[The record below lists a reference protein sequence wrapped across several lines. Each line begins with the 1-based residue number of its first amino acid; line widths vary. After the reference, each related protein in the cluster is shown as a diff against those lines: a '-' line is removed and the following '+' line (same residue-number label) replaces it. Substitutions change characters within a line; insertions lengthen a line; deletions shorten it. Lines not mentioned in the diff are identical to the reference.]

1 MEMRQVLASKLEE
14 LMKENNKIV
23 ILDADLSK
31 PNGTSELYKKYPDRC
46 FNVGIAEQNM
56 MSISAGMASYGY
68 IPFVFTFTPFATRRA
83 CDQLTIS
90 VSYAKQNVKIVG
102 TDPGLTAELNGGTH
116 MSVEDVGIVRSI
128 PDILIY
134 DAADTVQFGQAIPQ
148 IVRYQGPVYLR
159 MPRKYNV
166 AIFGEDYKFDLLK
179 ADLIHEGNDVTI
191 FATGIMLKEAL
202 DAYQTL
208 KSQGI
213 NAEIINVHTIK
224 PLDEET
230 ILKSLKKTKKAV
242 VCENHN
248 IIGGL
253 FSAISELTA
262 QKFPVLMKPIGI
274 KDRFGQVGKL
284 TDLMKAYEMTSS
296 DIVNTVKSLI

>member
-1 MEMRQVLASKLEE
+1 
-14 LMKENNKIV
+14 
-23 ILDADLSK
+23 
-31 PNGTSELYKKYPDRC
+31 
-46 FNVGIAEQNM
+46 
-56 MSISAGMASYGY
+56 
-68 IPFVFTFTPFATRRA
+68 
-83 CDQLTIS
+83 
-90 VSYAKQNVKIVG
+90 
-102 TDPGLTAELNGGTH
+102 

-134 DAADTVQFGQAIPQ
+134 DAADTVQFGQALPQ
-148 IVRYQGPVYLR
+148 IIAYQGPVYIR
-159 MPRKYNV
+159 IPRKYNV
-166 AIFGEDYKFDLLK
+166 ALFGSDYKFDLLK

-191 FATGIMLKEAL
+191 FATGIMVKEAL
-202 DAYQTL
+202 DAYQIL
-208 KSQGI
+208 KNQGV

-253 FSAISELTA
+253 FSAISELAA
-262 QKFPVLMKPIGI
+262 QKYPVVMKPIGI

-284 TDLMKAYEMTSS
+284 SELMKAYEMTSG
-296 DIVNTVKSLI
+296 DIVNAVKSLI